1 MIYKH
6 YRIVGAID
14 IGIETKAGRIVYVT
28 EIVGRDESA
37 PFGVVVAALQI
48 IAACFRIIV
57 IAAVTQGVDLHDLF
71 LLRSIIPYS
80 GLNRAAPFIIGIFY
94 NGFAC

>member
-14 IGIETKAGRIVYVT
+14 IGIETKAGGIVYVT

-48 IAACFRIIV
+48 VIPCFRIIV
-57 IAAVTQGVDLHDLF
+57 IAAVTQGVDLRDLV
-71 LLRSIIPYS
+71 LHGSVVSRY
-80 GLNRAAPFIIGIFY
+80 GLNRVAPFIITVHYKSIAG
-94 NGFAC
+94 